1 MRPVILLFHAFLLD
15 LLDAFA
21 KNDRSL
27 VLNVLCNGNIDLKRP
42 IDEQGNTFLHSA
54 AKSIYGRMVE
64 MVIRYSPVT
73 LDVNSKNRNGVTPL
87 HVAALN
93 NTEACSMLL
102 LYGADVNNTNN
113 LGYTPLQYAAM
124 HGRYKACKMLCI
136 LQRTNL
142 KGRKVYYVNEEL
154 NIDRQNSYEETAL
167 HLVIDARNG
176 AIMQSKKKWPFNICE
191 DRYTSIVKFLLK
203 MGASVNIKNHSG
215 ETPLHIAARHE
226 MEYIVKLLLHYNA
239 GIHKRNNR
247 NETAM
252 NLTKNKFRLRF
263 PSPSLLK
270 MYTISFC

>member
-1 MRPVILLFHAFLLD
+1 MPFLD

-21 KNDRSL
+21 TNDRSL
-27 VLNVLCNGNIDLKRP
+27 VLKLLCNSNIDLKRP
-42 IDEQGNTFLHSA
+42 IDEQDNTFLHSA

-64 MVIRYSPVT
+64 MVIRYSPVA
-73 LDVNSKNRNGVTPL
+73 LDVNSKNRHGITPL

-102 LYGADVNNTNN
+102 CYHADVNSTNN
-113 LGYTPLQYAAM
+113 LGYTSLQYAAK
-124 HGRYKACKMLCI
+124 HGCYKACKMLCI
-136 LQRTNL
+136 LQSTNF
-142 KGRKVYYVNEEL
+142 KGRKVYCINEKL
-154 NIDRQNSYEETAL
+154 NIDWQNCYEETAL

-191 DRYTSIVKFLLK
+191 DRYTKIVKFLLK
-203 MGASVNIKNHSG
+203 MGANVNMKNHSG

-252 NLTKNKFRLRF
+252 NLAKNNFYPHVMKLIRINGFY
-263 PSPSLLK
+263 SK
-270 MYTISFC
+270 GE